1 MFDFEKEFDEFV
13 TGSNNID
20 PISSIYNLFPNLTDE
35 QLKIYLQ
42 LNYLADK
49 YNTNNI
55 KLFLERFMSYKK
67 SNKNMGFFTQMSF
80 RKTLEAYSLAE
91 QMRGVKINTT
101 NLQEQNNGR

>member
-13 TGSNNID
+13 TGTNNID
-20 PISSIYNLFPNLTDE
+20 PISSIYNLFPNVTDE

-42 LNYLADK
+42 LNYIAEK
-49 YNTNNI
+49 YNIPEI
-55 KLFLERFMSYKK
+55 KSFLNTFMSYRK

-101 NLQEQNNGR
+101 NLQEQQNGR